1 MYCENVVYSKVL
13 NVNSEILILKLY
25 LIKVEE
31 AVVVQKN
38 QTKSRKFQFSMEP
51 LQETLKIL
59 LGNWP
64 KKLKRRASNTM

>member
-1 MYCENVVYSKVL
+1 MAKLVLWL
-13 NVNSEILILKLY
+13 NVEGKIQILKLY
-25 LIKVEE
+25 LIQVEE
-31 AVVVQKN
+31 VVVVRKN

-64 KKLKRRASNTM
+64 KKLKRRALNTM